1 MIDRSEMPYEPL
13 RNPTYSQDSWSYANF
28 LQGKFFGNYQKNSD
42 FLSYVLWGNDLTLP
56 LSQLLSLTH
65 QNWTK
70 LTLAKP
76 MRLSN
81 WAYIKIGSV
90 TLFLLGRKKLRI
102 WEYILV
108 ELRILKVITT
118 LSQCHEA
125 VIVVVEVQ
133 VPLGVVYIDTSSIVD
148 LWKGVQRML
157 QLVPG

>member
-1 MIDRSEMPYEPL
+1 
-13 RNPTYSQDSWSYANF
+13 
-28 LQGKFFGNYQKNSD
+28 
-42 FLSYVLWGNDLTLP
+42 
-56 LSQLLSLTH
+56 
-65 QNWTK
+65 
-70 LTLAKP
+70 

-118 LSQCHEA
+118 LSQCHKA
-125 VIVVVEVQ
+125 GIVVVEVQ